1 MSYTAGGFDNVFE
14 VKENFLEH
22 MENAF
27 NREVISLLEKG
38 SLNKYK

>member
-1 MSYTAGGFDNVFE
+1 MSYTAGGFDNILE
-14 VKENFLEH
+14 VKENFLKHIESS
-22 MENAF
+22 F